1 MIQIKG
7 WSSFQSYKD
16 RKPPW
21 IRLHKALL
29 DNFEFQTMS
38 ANARALLPM
47 FWLLASED
55 VDPVSG
61 LIQYGYEKI
70 AFRLRLP
77 LLDIKDGALEMEK
90 NGFIE
95 IKTSRYINQS
105 KKSLDGYETV
115 TPETETETEN
125 REEKILTPLSVKPDE
140 DHRKYDSVP
149 YVDLVGAYHKLCPS
163 LPKVREMTDK
173 RRKALKIGWKKY
185 EKHEGGFPAVLDTL
199 FKKAEQSDFLTGRSD
214 GWGGAGF
221 DWLLKEAN
229 MVKVIEG
236 NYDNKD
242 AIPTKNKFGKAEPQH
257 HGAAYK
263 MMEDLTNG

>member
-1 MIQIKG
+1 VIDA
-7 WSSFQSYKD
+7 SS
-16 RKPPW
+16 
-21 IRLHKALL
+21 
-29 DNFEFQTMS
+29 
-38 ANARALLPM
+38 
-47 FWLLASED
+47 
-55 VDPVSG
+55 
-61 LIQYGYEKI
+61 EKV
-70 AFRLRLP
+70 AFRLRLSVE
-77 LLDIKDGALEMEK
+77 EMESAITPLICS
-90 NGFIE
+90 GFFDAMDDASE
-95 IKTSRYINQS
+95 ALARCKQDAP
-105 KKSLDGYETV
+105 LETE
-115 TPETETETEN
+115 TETETETEN

-140 DHRKYDSVP
+140 DHRRYDSIP
-149 YVDLVGAYHKLCPS
+149 YADLLGAYHKFCPS

-242 AIPTKNKFGKAEPQH
+242 HCEHKTKRTGFGSVPSK
-257 HGAAYK
+257 GADYG
-263 MMEDLTNG
+263 ETIDPGY